1 MIGVV
6 DYGVGNVRSV
16 LNAIEHLG
24 FSVQAISSPEDIDK
38 CSHLILPGGGSF
50 AYAKLRLDKL
60 NLTAAIRDF
69 AAKKKRPFL
78 GICLGMQL
86 LALRGYEE
94 KVCDGLGLIDGTV
107 RQIKPNCVS
116 IRVPHIGWNEINK
129 VKDSK
134 IFKYESGHSF
144 LYFNHSYALV
154 PNDSKTVVALTDHG
168 GNFVSAV
175 ELENVFGVQAHPEKS
190 QRYGLSI
197 LENFIKL

>member
-1 MIGVV
+1 MIGVI

-24 FSVQAISSPEDIDK
+24 FSVQAVSSPDDIDS
-38 CSHLILPGGGSF
+38 CSHLILPGVGSF

-60 NLTAAIRDF
+60 NLTASIQEF
-69 AAKKKRPFL
+69 ATKKKRPFL

-86 LALRGYEE
+86 LALRGFEE

-107 RQIKPNCVS
+107 RQINPNCVS
-116 IRVPHIGWNEINK
+116 IRVPHIGWNEINR
-129 VKDSK
+129 VKESK
-134 IFKYESGHSF
+134 IIKYEPGHSF
-144 LYFNHSYALV
+144 MYFNHSYALV
-154 PNDSKTVVALTDHG
+154 PEDSKIVVALTDHG
-168 GNFVSAV
+168 GSFVSAV

-190 QRYGLSI
+190 QRFGLSI